1 MKNLEAAIDNGTLSD
16 KLRNHKTQ
24 PKLSL
29 RGTGNTEIKNYVEA
43 RTEQQKILQR
53 LGKDLGVRVL
63 FVDNPNKDFHGAH
76 INGTSVINVNS
87 DFAFTKVF
95 WHESAHWLKINN
107 PELYRRLVKA
117 AGITD
122 AQRQNYIEETG
133 RTDLTTDAAID
144 EEIIAD
150 QLEDVMKRA
159 GFLRDIGRKDQSLIE
174 RVIAWL
180 QDLMSKFREYFQNP
194 KGKLTREQAQ
204 RMANEFGRMAKT
216 IVNRDG
222 KPIFRYNNKTHS
234 VELATG
240 ESLDKLYETA
250 QREKADMTKTE
261 KIYERLDEQTKLHNE
276 FKLTKKRP
284 EGYDHNLYTR
294 LTNTQKE
301 MRKFAKSERK
311 IIDDPSLDFDERDE
325 RRKKLQKRRTEPA
338 ERALR

>member
-294 LTNTQKE
+294 LTNTQ
-301 MRKFAKSERK
+301 
-311 IIDDPSLDFDERDE
+311 
-325 RRKKLQKRRTEPA
+325 
-338 ERALR
+338 